1 MKGEFETLDTSD
13 KQLRKFG
20 LLVGGAILLVAGY
33 LGVIKHKELHEL
45 MPFLGLVLTGFAFGY
60 PKLLKWP
67 YYAWM
72 GIAIVLGY
80 FVGNALLF
88 ILYYLFVTP
97 IALLRSL
104 FRPDEPKDPKTYW
117 ITREKGWTKE
127 TMEQLF

>member
-20 LLVGGAILLVAGY
+20 LLVGGAILLIAGF
-33 LGVIKHKELHEL
+33 LGVVMHKELHEL
-45 MPFLGLVLTGFAFGY
+45 MPFLGLVLVGFAFGY
-60 PKLLKWP
+60 PKFLKWP

-80 FVGNALLF
+80 FIGNALLF
-88 ILYYLFVTP
+88 ILFYVFVTP
-97 IALLRSL
+97 IALLRSM
-104 FRPDEPKDPKTYW
+104 FRKGEDKDAKSYW
-117 ITREKGWTKE
+117 IKREKGWTKE